1 MARIAGVDL
10 PRTKRIEIGLTYI
23 YGIGRVRSN
32 IILKDAGVSADVRV
46 KDLSEDDVR
55 KISRVIE
62 EQGGVEGDLRK
73 EISMNIKRLMEIGCY
88 RGMRHRRGLPVR
100 GQRTRTNARTRKG
113 PRKGD
118 KGDKKEGAAGKRKKT
133 FKKRGEKRI
142 VHHGLAHIHAS
153 FNNTTVTITDTEG
166 NVVAWSSAGGIGF
179 KGSRKGTP
187 FAATQ
192 AALNAGNAAKGVG
205 MRSLDVRVKGPGSG
219 RESAIRALQTVGL
232 EVKSIRDV
240 TPIPHNGC
248 RPPKRR
254 RV

>member
-1 MARIAGVDL
+1 MA
-10 PRTKRIEIGLTYI
+10 E
-23 YGIGRVRSN
+23 
-32 IILKDAGVSADVRV
+32 
-46 KDLSEDDVR
+46 
-55 KISRVIE
+55 
-62 EQGGVEGDLRK
+62 
-73 EISMNIKRLMEIGCY
+73 
-88 RGMRHRRGLPVR
+88 
-100 GQRTRTNARTRKG
+100 
-113 PRKGD
+113 
-118 KGDKKEGAAGKRKKT
+118 RKKAVKQRRRE
-133 FKKRGEKRI
+133 KKNVPQG
-142 VHHGLAHIHAS
+142 HAHVQAS
-153 FNNTTVTITDTEG
+153 FNNTIITITDAEG
-166 NVVAWSSAGGIGF
+166 HVVAWSSAGGIGF

-192 AALNAGNAAKGVG
+192 AALNAGNAAKAVG

>member
-1 MARIAGVDL
+1 MAKAE
-10 PRTKRIEIGLTYI
+10 P
-23 YGIGRVRSN
+23 
-32 IILKDAGVSADVRV
+32 AA
-46 KDLSEDDVR
+46 
-55 KISRVIE
+55 
-62 EQGGVEGDLRK
+62 EGATP
-73 EISMNIKRLMEIGCY
+73 E
-88 RGMRHRRGLPVR
+88 
-100 GQRTRTNARTRKG
+100 
-113 PRKGD
+113 
-118 KGDKKEGAAGKRKKT
+118 KKEGKAGRPKKT

-142 VHHGLAHIHAS
+142 VHHGLAHIQAS
-153 FNNTTVTITDTEG
+153 FNNTVVKITDTDG
-166 NVVAWSSAGGIGF
+166 NVAACSSAGGSGF
-179 KGSRKGTP
+179 KGTRKGTP

-192 AALNAGNAAKGVG
+192 AALNAGNAAKAVG